1 MRGFPFFSQSSDV
14 RLHPLWTHGML
25 GMAAMSMCLSS
36 CLTLSLLIGT
46 RLRLPGGVFSN
57 LIDQQCGS
65 GVEELC
71 YLVTCLACLRGDWAS
86 TAQGEA
92 MVQVLPSVAVKAC
105 STQLHSWVTVNP
117 IPSHPRSQRCQHPQA
132 RPEEP
137 HPRVHPAPGW
147 APWLSG
153 VPQAAS
159 VRALSIPLSP

>member
-36 CLTLSLLIGT
+36 CLTLSLVIGIK
-46 RLRLPGGVFSN
+46 LRLPGGGFTN

-105 STQLHSWVTVNP
+105 STRLRPGHSQSHP
-117 IPSHPRSQRCQHPQA
+117 IPSIPT
-132 RPEEP
+132 
-137 HPRVHPAPGW
+137 
-147 APWLSG
+147 
-153 VPQAAS
+153 AS
-159 VRALSIPLSP
+159 PFGYHSCLHSIGCCI